1 MARSLFIADIVAAKT
16 ATTDDKVTYM
26 RPYHFFVFGG
36 SFLTIYREVSVK
48 LL

>member
-26 RPYHFFVFGG
+26 RPYHFFVFRPVR
-36 SFLTIYREVSVK
+36 LTIYREVLVK